1 MLTPAL
7 LRPMISPRFSVPDG
21 NCVVKCQ
28 SWLKRL
34 HQDIPDPAAVL
45 GKLIE
50 EFMEVNRAYRAED
63 QEAGR
68 KSIRDILGRHGLA
81 YHTGGLILG
90 AANAL
95 PTKSLTEVL
104 KDRDLAEVDKEFER
118 SMAHVQSDPLPRL
131 PPHVPFWNRCL
142 RYISKSNGLEM
153 PNDQSLKPLWKTAS
167 KHLGFDPSVVEDED
181 LKKSSPA

>member
-34 HQDIPDPAAVL
+34 HQDVPDPAAVL

-68 KSIRDILGRHGLA
+68 KSIRDSAGPTRACLSHGRFDLGRGERA
-81 YHTGGLILG
+81 ADKITDGG
-90 AANAL
+90 A
-95 PTKSLTEVL
+95 
-104 KDRDLAEVDKEFER
+104 
-118 SMAHVQSDPLPRL
+118 
-131 PPHVPFWNRCL
+131 
-142 RYISKSNGLEM
+142 
-153 PNDQSLKPLWKTAS
+153 
-167 KHLGFDPSVVEDED
+167 
-181 LKKSSPA
+181 